1 VPGIDGAPALDGEV
15 PLCGLLGEEEL
26 LLRELLLEDELLVE
40 DELLEGMELLLVG
53 ICAEGGWLLVEVVL
67 QPPASDSST
76 MGSSSRGAGV
86 FTRDTCTSR

>member
-1 VPGIDGAPALDGEV
+1 MLPGLPGVPGIDGAPALGEEV
-15 PLCGLLGEEEL
+15 PLCGLL
-26 LLRELLLEDELLVE
+26 LEDELLDDE
-40 DELLEGMELLLVG
+40 ELLEGMELLLVG